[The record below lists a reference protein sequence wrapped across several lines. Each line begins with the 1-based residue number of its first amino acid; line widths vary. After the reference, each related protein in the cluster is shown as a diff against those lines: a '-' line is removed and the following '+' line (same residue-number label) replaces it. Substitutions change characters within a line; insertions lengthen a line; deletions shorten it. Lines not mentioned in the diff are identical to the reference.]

1 MAALLLYSSV
11 PKAYAEEEKTYAFD
25 AVSVEKDLES
35 IEGFNYINYPY
46 DPVGFHSPQIFNVAE
61 WAYSFDEARR
71 DDYALYVYFYNPQ
84 GLDIHEDS
92 NQNKIVLAVDYD
104 KYPITQDSLPTS
116 YETFDL
122 AFCSKTGG
130 DYANLFYKYRV
141 IDHKSAD
148 GKTIAER
155 VNSNG
160 RRYDISEILLKT
172 RGEDNATAYGVGG
185 TYYFTGYAAGYGADE
200 NAASTL
206 TCEVVDLETVELEVE
221 STFFRTES
229 SSLGKGYQNQL
240 NTVYFGVPNELL
252 SKYGKLQKV
261 EAEWQ
266 EYITNPIY
274 ITTDYNAY
282 NNFKQYVDKNIGEE
296 YNPDL
301 KYGLGFGWHGQGGF
315 DFFTDGYNVFKS
327 SDDISSTVSSV
338 NNIINSIQYIF
349 YVNEINQDE
358 TVISSEDLMQYILN
372 AGAWGELLPIKDGVI
387 RKNLFTPGLSADREK
402 VPYMG
407 DDIHHKH
414 VNIDAGSTF
423 DMLSYN
429 ETHSFWDKIFDYGLF
444 SQSTIND
451 TYVDIPPIYRVTEQD
466 LQKNDDLLSKDLF
479 IDKNDLSDFKAY
491 ADTAASKNQ
500 TVHLFR
506 FAQTD
511 YYSETGRTTSGE
523 RDFIYGN
530 AGKPNSAMR
539 AWETVFFDFTVIS
552 LTFNKEGVYRVIPA
566 VSSPMDITGDVISP
580 PEESFW
586 LTDILNDTWNGIK
599 NLFSGIWDA
608 IKNFFNSLFGG
619 IGSGLGAW
627 GMLILSIIVGIL
639 ILIAELKILELVITK
654 IHNKPLRIIALILFI
669 ALFVFLDYLAV
680 NFVITTINGLGGLV

>member
-1 MAALLLYSSV
+1 MKRETITRIICTAMAALLLYSSV

-104 KYPITQDSLPTS
+104 KYPVTQDSLPTS

-229 SSLGKGYQNQL
+229 SSAGAYHQNQL
-240 NTVYFGVPNELL
+240 NTVYFGIPNELL
-252 SKYGKLQKV
+252 DKYGSLQKV
-261 EAEWQ
+261 EAEWHEYETKPIFVIKDRAVYQ
-266 EYITNPIY
+266 NVSGHLGEYIGEHTDAISY
-274 ITTDYNAY
+274 SFYTERDEITSTYY
-282 NNFKQYVDKNIGEE
+282 
-296 YNPDL
+296 
-301 KYGLGFGWHGQGGF
+301 KYGL
-315 DFFTDGYNVFKS
+315 TYNQAMRK
-327 SDDISSTVSSV
+327 DISGNDRDSAERMLDTLYYAFYDTSGEVSSETLR
-338 NNIINSIQYIF
+338 SYIF
-349 YVNEINQDE
+349 GYG
-358 TVISSEDLMQYILN
+358 
-372 AGAWGELLPIKDGVI
+372 AGSAVLPIKDGI
-387 RKNLFTPGLSADREK
+387 ASADLFEEELKPDRAE
-402 VPYMG
+402 VPHVG
-407 DDIHHKH
+407 GDIHYKH
-414 VNIDAGSTF
+414 VNIDAGDEF
-423 DMLSYN
+423 NMLAYDEGRN
-429 ETHSFWDKIFDYGLF
+429 FWDKLIDFGVFAPNTGDFYY
-444 SQSTIND
+444 N
-451 TYVDIPPIYRVTEQD
+451 IPPIYAVTSAD
-466 LQKNDDLLSKDLF
+466 LSKSDEALAADLL
-479 IDKNDLSDFKAY
+479 IDESDAAEFKSY
-491 ADTAASKNQ
+491 AAAAALQNE

-511 YYSETGRTTSGE
+511 YYSEGLFT
-523 RDFIYGN
+523 FGN
-530 AGKPNSAMR
+530 GILAAKKGDKANVAQ
-539 AWETVFFDFTVIS
+539 ETVFFDFTVIS

-566 VSSPMDITGDVISP
+566 VSDPIDVIADITPP
-580 PEESFW
+580 PEGSFW
-586 LTDILNDTWNGIK
+586 LPDGLRDLLET
-599 NLFSGIWDA
+599 
-608 IKNFFNSLFGG
+608 
-619 IGSGLGAW
+619 LGAW
-627 GMLILSIIVGIL
+627 GVLVLSIIIGIILL
-639 ILIAELKILELVITK
+639 IIELKILETVGKIKNTALRVIF
-654 IHNKPLRIIALILFI
+654 IIALL
-669 ALFVFLDYLAV
+669 ALFAYLDYLAV

>member
-1 MAALLLYSSV
+1 MAALLIYSSV

-141 IDHKSAD
+141 IDHESAD

-240 NTVYFGVPNELL
+240 NTVYFGIPNELL
-252 SKYGKLQKV
+252 NKYGSLQRVK
-261 EAEWQ
+261 AEWY
-266 EYITNPIY
+266 EYKTKPIY
-274 ITTDYNAY
+274 IINRFDAY
-282 NNFKQYVDKNIGEE
+282 DKLIGAVGKQLASNYDENL
-296 YNPDL
+296 Y
-301 KYGLGFGWHGQGGF
+301 YGLGFGRGESGGTSFVRVSYNQGFNIYEYSGAF
-315 DFFTDGYNVFKS
+315 SAVSVINPLTRIEYLFKTETDQQSLENFVLDG
-327 SDDISSTVSSV
+327 DILKK
-338 NNIINSIQYIF
+338 YIF
-349 YVNEINQDE
+349 DYGKGSAQ
-358 TVISSEDLMQYILN
+358 
-372 AGAWGELLPIKDGVI
+372 LPIKDGTI
-387 RKNLFTPGLSADREK
+387 SADLFENNVDNNRT
-402 VPYMG
+402 MG
-407 DDIHHKH
+407 KN
-414 VNIDAGSTF
+414 VAEIDAGDEF
-423 DMLSYN
+423 NMLSYD
-429 ETHSFWDKIFDYGLF
+429 ETHNFWEKLFEYGLF
-444 SQSTIND
+444 APDTDD
-451 TYVDIPPIYRVTEQD
+451 TYKNIPPIYAVTNAD
-466 LQKNDDLLSKDLF
+466 LSKSDEEIAAGLF
-479 IDKNDLSDFKAY
+479 IDESDVSDFKEY
-491 ADTAASKNQ
+491 AAAATLRNE

-506 FAQTD
+506 FGQTD
-511 YYSETGRTTSGE
+511 YFSEYGVVTRKDGDYS
-523 RDFIYGN
+523 
-530 AGKPNSAMR
+530 NSAMR
-539 AWETVFFDFTVIS
+539 AQETVFFDFTVIS
-552 LTFNKEGVYRVIPA
+552 LTFNKEGVYKVIPA
-566 VSSPMDITGDVISP
+566 VSSPTDIIADVTPP

-586 LTDILNDTWNGIK
+586 
-599 NLFSGIWDA
+599 IWEA
-608 IKNFFNSLFGG
+608 IKDWFGG
-619 IGSGLGAW
+619 LLETLGAW
-627 GMLILSIIVGIL
+627 GVLVLSIIIGIILL
-639 ILIAELKILELVITK
+639 IIELKILETVGKIKNTALRVIF
-654 IHNKPLRIIALILFI
+654 IIALL
-669 ALFVFLDYLAV
+669 ALFVYLDYLAV